1 MDNLDKIRR
10 EIERALNESKEIFEV
25 FNSNI
30 RKDVSDGEV
39 DKNER
44 LSEEGGKENIA
55 EENSGIDGILQKEK
69 SLFSNWVNNY
79 LKEPYNEYKKY
90 IFVCLGIIVI
100 CLSANYYFQIPK
112 KSDVERYL
120 QK

>member
-69 SLFSNWVNNY
+69 SLFSNWANNY
-79 LKEPYNEYKKY
+79 L
-90 IFVCLGIIVI
+90 
-100 CLSANYYFQIPK
+100 
-112 KSDVERYL
+112 
-120 QK
+120 